1 MGGDSNRLFHL
12 NLRSLWACRDQ
23 ESHANAHAFF
33 GVRRQTPWLVLTCAA
48 MKKPMVT
55 SWLDL
60 LLIFVPVTFVLALVQ
75 PDHLAVFVSAA
86 LAIIPLAGLLGRATE
101 HLTAHVGAG
110 VGGLLNASLGNAAEL
125 IIALVALREGLHDV
139 VKASLTGSIIG
150 NILLVLGVSMLAGGL
165 KYERQKFNQTAAGT
179 GTSLLLLS
187 AVGLIIPALFHLTAS
202 DQGAAVERELSLEIS
217 IVLFAIYLMS
227 LVFSLRTHRHVYRG
241 DEHGTSH
248 DEQLWSRTRALVVLG
263 IATVL
268 IAVMSELLVGAMDHA
283 ASTLG
288 LTQIFVGVILV
299 ALVGNAA
306 EHSTAVLVAMK
317 NKMDLALSIAVGSSL
332 QIALLVAP
340 VLVFSSYLFGT
351 PLDLIFTPF
360 EVAAVTI
367 SVLIVGFVSIDGES
381 HWMEGVMLVGV
392 YTMLAI
398 AFYFL
403 PSHG

>member
-1 MGGDSNRLFHL
+1 ML
-12 NLRSLWACRDQ
+12 A
-23 ESHANAHAFF
+23 
-33 GVRRQTPWLVLTCAA
+33 GVHRQSPWLVLTCAA
-48 MKKPMVT
+48 MKRLKLT

-60 LLIFVPVTFVLALVQ
+60 LLIFVPVTIGLAFVQA
-75 PDHLAVFVSAA
+75 DHLGVFISAA

-110 VGGLLNASLGNAAEL
+110 MGGLLNASLGNAAEL
-125 IIALVALREGLHDV
+125 IIALAALREGLHDV

-150 NILLVLGVSMLAGGL
+150 NILLVLGASMLAGGL
-165 KYERQKFNQTAAGT
+165 KYERQKFNQTAAGL
-179 GTSLLLLS
+179 GASLLLLS

-202 DQGAAVERELSLEIS
+202 DRGAGVERELSLEIS
-217 IVLFAIYLMS
+217 IVLFAIYVMS

-241 DEHGTSH
+241 DPEAPSSG
-248 DEQLWSRTRALVVLG
+248 EKLWSRGRAIVVL
-263 IATVL
+263 TVVTIL
-268 IAVMSELLVGAMDHA
+268 VAVMSELLVGALDQA
-283 ASTLG
+283 AKTLG

-306 EHSTAVLVAMK
+306 EHSTAVMVAMK

-340 VLVFSSYLFGT
+340 VLVFCSYLFGT

-367 SVLIVGFVSIDGES
+367 SVLIVGFVSMDGES

-403 PSHG
+403 PPHG